1 MSKKIAKA
9 KQAYLEHMEGSAAA
23 FAPGRI
29 EFLGNHLDYNG
40 GLVLGAAIDAGIY
53 ALANPREDKVI
64 RLFSESFE
72 EAVVETGLN
81 GFSKQEGEKS
91 WANYCLGVLE
101 VMQSKGLAPDFG
113 FSLVLV
119 SDLPVSAG
127 LSSSAALELAT
138 ALALSGLARK
148 EISQKELVG
157 ICRKAENEFVGMP
170 CGILDQASSAFG
182 KKDHLVLIDCE
193 TESASSLPMPA
204 ESRLW
209 VLDSGIKHDLVD
221 SHYAT
226 RNQEC
231 KEALRLIREV
241 EPSLTCLAKADE
253 KMVEKANLPTQ
264 IRKRALHVIGEQERV
279 LSFQRG
285 LTEKASLRVLGR
297 LLTDS
302 HNSSSELFENSCPE
316 LDALVQSLAPCEQV
330 LGARLTGGGFGGAVL
345 AWTTTEFQQ
354 NEADKIA
361 SSYEKKFGHRPET
374 HCFSPS
380 KGARTE
386 DWKQTKV

>member
-1 MSKKIAKA
+1 MSEEITKA
-9 KQAYLEHMEGSAAA
+9 KKAYLEYMKGSVAA

-40 GLVLGAAIDAGIY
+40 GLVLGAAIDSGIY
-53 ALANPREDKVI
+53 ALAIPREDTFV
-64 RLFSESFE
+64 RLFSDSFE
-72 EAVVETGLN
+72 DAVVETDLSS
-81 GFSKQEGEKS
+81 FARQEGRKS
-91 WANYCLGVLE
+91 WANYCLGVLK
-101 VMQSKGLAPDFG
+101 VMQDAELAPDIG
-113 FSLVLV
+113 FSLTLTTN
-119 SDLPVSAG
+119 LPVSVG

-138 ALALSGLARK
+138 ALVFSQLGGQKLSRK
-148 EISQKELVG
+148 DLVTV
-157 ICRKAENEFVGMP
+157 CRKAENEFVGMP
-170 CGILDQASSAFG
+170 CGILDQATSAFG

-193 TESASSLPMPA
+193 TESVSSLPMPA
-204 ESRLW
+204 ESQLW
-209 VLDSGIKHDLVD
+209 IFDSGIKHDLID

-226 RNQEC
+226 RNEEC

-264 IRKRALHVIGEQERV
+264 IRKRVLHVIGEQERV

-285 LTEKASLRVLGR
+285 LTEKASLRELGR

-302 HNSSSELFENSCPE
+302 HNSSSGLFENSCPE

-354 NEADKIA
+354 NEADEIA

-380 KGARTE
+380 KGARIE
-386 DWKQTKV
+386 DWKQARD

>member
-1 MSKKIAKA
+1 MKKDEQEARKA
-9 KQAYLEHMEGSAAA
+9 YQRETEGSVAS

-53 ALANPREDKVI
+53 ALANPRKDKVI

-72 EAVVETGLN
+72 EAVVETDLN
-81 GFSKQEGEKS
+81 GFAKQEGEKS

-101 VMQSKGLAPDFG
+101 VMQSKGLAPDSG

-138 ALALSGLARK
+138 ALALAGLARK
-148 EISQKELVG
+148 EISRKELVG
-157 ICRKAENEFVGMP
+157 ICREAENEFVGMP

-231 KEALRLIREV
+231 QDALRLVREIN
-241 EPSLTCLAKADE
+241 PGLTCLAKADE
-253 KMVEKANLPTQ
+253 TMIAQANLPDKV
-264 IRKRALHVIGEQERV
+264 RKRALHVVREQERV
-279 LSFQRG
+279 CAFQNG
-285 LTEKASLRVLGR
+285 LAEKSSLRELGR

-302 HNSSSELFENSCPE
+302 HRSSREPVSYTH
-316 LDALVQSLAPCEQV
+316 
-330 LGARLTGGGFGGAVL
+330 LTL
-345 AWTTTEFQQ
+345 PTT
-354 NEADKIA
+354 
-361 SSYEKKFGHRPET
+361 
-374 HCFSPS
+374 
-380 KGARTE
+380 
-386 DWKQTKV
+386 

>member
-1 MSKKIAKA
+1 MSKEAERA
-9 KQAYLEHMEGSAAA
+9 KQAYLEYMEGSTAA

-53 ALANPREDKVI
+53 ALANPREDKVV
-64 RLFSESFE
+64 RLFSESF
-72 EAVVETGLN
+72 ADGVVETGLTK
-81 GFSKQEGEKS
+81 FSKQDGKKS
-91 WANYCLGVLE
+91 WANYCLGVLK
-101 VMQSKGLAPDFG
+101 VMTDEGLAPSTG
-113 FSLVLV
+113 FSLTLAT
-119 SDLPVSAG
+119 SLPISAG

-138 ALALSGLARK
+138 ALAIAELANK
-148 EISQKELVG
+148 KITLKDLVE

-170 CGILDQASSAFG
+170 CGILDQATSAFG
-182 KKDHLVLIDCE
+182 KKGHLVLIDCE
-193 TESASSLPMPA
+193 TESVSSLPMPA

-209 VLDSGIKHDLVD
+209 VIDSGIKHDLVD

-231 KEALRLIREV
+231 KDALRLIREIN
-241 EPSLTCLAKADE
+241 PSLTCLAQADE
-253 KMVEKANLPTQ
+253 QLIGQADLPESA
-264 IRKRALHVIGEQERV
+264 RKRALHVVREQERV
-279 LSFQRG
+279 RSFRKG
-285 LTEKASLRVLGR
+285 LEKKTGLRDLGR

-302 HNSSSELFENSCPE
+302 HQSSCELFENSCTE
-316 LDALVQSLAPCEQV
+316 LDALVQSLIKHENV

-354 NEADKIA
+354 TDADKIA
-361 SSYEKKFGHRPET
+361 SSYESQFGRCPET

-380 KGARTE
+380 RGAGIE
-386 DWKQTKV
+386 DWKQAED

>member
-9 KQAYLEHMEGSAAA
+9 KQAYLEHMKGSSAA

-72 EAVVETGLN
+72 KAVVETGLN
-81 GFSKQEGEKS
+81 GFSKQKGEKS

-101 VMQSKGLAPDFG
+101 VMQSKGLAPDSG

-138 ALALSGLARK
+138 ALALAGLARK
-148 EISQKELVG
+148 EISRKELVG

-209 VLDSGIKHDLVD
+209 VIDSGIKHDLVD

-231 KEALRLIREV
+231 QDALRLVRENN
-241 EPSLTCLAKADE
+241 PGLTCLAHADE
-253 KMVEKANLPTQ
+253 LMISKANLPDHV
-264 IRKRALHVIGEQERV
+264 RKRALHVVREQERV
-279 LSFQRG
+279 CAFQNG
-285 LTEKASLRVLGR
+285 LAEKSSLRELGT

-302 HNSSSELFENSCPE
+302 HRSSRELFENSCPE
-316 LDALVQSLAPCEQV
+316 LDALVESLVENEKV

-354 NEADKIA
+354 EDADGIA
-361 SSYEKKFGHRPET
+361 SSYESQFGQVPRT
-374 HCFSPS
+374 HCFAPS
-380 KGARTE
+380 KGATIE
-386 DWKQTKV
+386 DWRKTQG